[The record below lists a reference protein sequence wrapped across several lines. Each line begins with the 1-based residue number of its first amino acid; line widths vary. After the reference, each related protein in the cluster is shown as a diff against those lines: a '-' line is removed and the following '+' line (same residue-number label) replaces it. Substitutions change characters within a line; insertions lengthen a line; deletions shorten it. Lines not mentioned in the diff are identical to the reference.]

1 MNHPLT
7 KTLPDGRDRVHT
19 SELVSMAQTR
29 TTHDFS
35 TELSWYQ
42 KGLRHE
48 GKAVAFSRVQVRL
61 GKCEY
66 LKEDI

>member
-1 MNHPLT
+1 
-7 KTLPDGRDRVHT
+7 
-19 SELVSMAQTR
+19 MAQTR